1 MKYFP
6 FKISFFLAIILVGI
20 AYMGNAQHV
29 HADGCTVSN
38 AKFRTN
44 AGNDPDNF
52 YNDLNRPYIYVDVYT
67 SGCQGSTLEFS
78 ITQTMG
84 DLDWD
89 RDISIADNIPIQV
102 NAQTTDSF
110 TLQFIAGENWCGLSF
125 AGIQSFLQVLSL
137 GMLPSAELGNYS
149 IPNIWDCGYHI
160 EIIANGVTHSFAQI
174 PADSSMHLD
183 NQGQLSYNCQ
193 GSSPSCNVS
202 WSSVTPLIIPI
213 GTSNDLDQFNVT
225 PPDFTPLPP
234 DNSYLAPLP
243 GLNQSSQS
251 SLGGFLKSLFTV
263 LIIIA
268 GLLAFL
274 MIVLGAI
281 TYLSS
286 EGFGEKSHG
295 KEMMVNAVLGLIL
308 ALGAWLI
315 LNAINPNLASNLSI
329 TVPKV
334 SLDVPRTEWMNG
346 NAPAGTNIAH
356 NITLNGQPILQGA
369 PWPDDTIQRNQLAAA
384 GISVT
389 ASNPDP
395 IQSHCPT
402 AGTPGC
408 TSVYFESG
416 VSSVIQQIIDFKTAC
431 NCDIVITGGSEAWL
445 HQTHGPNVK
454 VVDMRATETLNG
466 YLNTQNGSSGTNFP
480 TGRWITVNGVGKFWA
495 EPSHGSQNA
504 TEHHWHVIF
513 N

>member
-329 TVPKV
+329 TIPKV
-334 SLDVPRTEWMNG
+334 SIDGPDRDWNNG
-346 NAPAGTNIAH
+346 NASPGTHIARKH
-356 NITLNGQPILQGA
+356 NVNGQPITMGM
-369 PWPDDTIQRNQLAAA
+369 PWPSDAAQRAILTNANIQVNHD
-384 GISVT
+384 
-389 ASNPDP
+389 N
-395 IQSHCPT
+395 CPT
-402 AGTPGC
+402 AGANNC
-408 TSVYFESG
+408 TSVFFNADNN
-416 VSSVIQQIIDFKTAC
+416 VIDRLVALRNSC
-431 NCDIVITGGSEAWL
+431 ANCVLVVTGGSEAWL
-445 HQTHGPNVK
+445 HATHGPEAKNI
-454 VVDMRATETLNG
+454 DLRNEATLNN
-466 YLNTQNGSSGTNFP
+466 YLTSLPNGPQASDDFP
-480 TGRWITVNGVGKFWA
+480 TCQTIMVDGLGKFWA
-495 EPSHGSQNA
+495 EAPACSDSG
-504 TEHHWHVIF
+504 TIPHWHVTF